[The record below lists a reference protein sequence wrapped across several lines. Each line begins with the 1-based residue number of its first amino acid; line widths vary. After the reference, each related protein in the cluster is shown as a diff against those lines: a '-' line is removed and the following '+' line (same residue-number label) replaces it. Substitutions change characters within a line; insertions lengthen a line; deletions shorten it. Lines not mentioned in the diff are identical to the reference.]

1 MKGLVDVN
9 LRNYPGEYNIGLD
22 MGTGSV
28 GWAVTDEQGALL
40 HFKKKPTWGSRLFD
54 SAQPAS
60 EARVHRGQRRRYIR
74 RRWRLDLL
82 KKIFEPAMSEVD
94 PDFFMRSIN
103 RG

>member
-60 EARVHRGQRRRYIR
+60 EARTHRVSVVAIFAVVGALICY
-74 RRWRLDLL
+74 
-82 KKIFEPAMSEVD
+82 KKSLNQP
-94 PDFFMRSIN
+94 
-103 RG
+103 

>member
-40 HFKKKPTWGSRLFD
+40 SLIH
-54 SAQPAS
+54 
-60 EARVHRGQRRRYIR
+60 I
-74 RRWRLDLL
+74 
-82 KKIFEPAMSEVD
+82 
-94 PDFFMRSIN
+94 
-103 RG
+103 